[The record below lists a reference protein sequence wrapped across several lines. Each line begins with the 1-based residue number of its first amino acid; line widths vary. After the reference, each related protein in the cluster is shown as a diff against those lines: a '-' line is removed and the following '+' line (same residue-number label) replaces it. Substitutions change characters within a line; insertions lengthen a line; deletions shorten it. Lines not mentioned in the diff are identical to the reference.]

1 MSISEQDNAVQT
13 EAKPASPLTIA
24 LSEVFAGMLS
34 EYLPLHDADK
44 CRTRLQEL
52 GVNTQAVTAL
62 MRSTLWHTPTKKYM
76 HLKGNEVL
84 DIVQNDFNLLER
96 PGVKLWRCNQAVK
109 DILSEQGVGTVKK
122 IEEFRLKMAKAIR
135 EAISGELRYSQQAK
149 QVRLEIDMFAQE
161 PRLKKERGGAVFYL
175 CHTPYG
181 NFDKDGNPAGYD
193 QAIADDYLDHFPTFP
208 AMLDAIV
215 AARFASSR
223 KSAYILLQAISDWG
237 KDFLLGPKGVFAS
250 LGVAICLSEKDVIK
264 ILSGA
269 NSGHL
274 AEEFLGCL
282 MLVIN
287 EPTQVT
293 KIQYRL
299 EESLTITS
307 KFLAAVNVPLFT
319 KIFTSADPVPGL
331 SDADGVD
338 SQIANRFAQVKGD
351 GDIKLRPLF
360 MQDKGHYFDNLCQF
374 TASEINSRIAEY
386 VAMGEKVARKA
397 ADDALGKWHQKHG
410 IANHAGDITASYEQV
425 REAWYAFALDR
436 VVAKHP
442 DFIGFNTVGGF
453 ALRSSSA
460 CWTQFVDWYA
470 GKEDGIKR
478 QRLLLDRDVLIGS
491 AKVRQSRSVNG
502 KREGGSTVLLPEIPM
517 SIPDNVKSFKR

>member
-1 MSISEQDNAVQT
+1 MNPQDNNDVKA
-13 EAKPASPLTIA
+13 ASSLTVA
-24 LSEVFAGMLS
+24 LSEVFAGMLN
-34 EYLPLHDADK
+34 EHLPLDNAEK
-44 CRTRLQEL
+44 CKVRLAEL
-52 GVNTQAVTAL
+52 GLNTAAITAL

-76 HLKGNEVL
+76 HLTGNDVL
-84 DIVQNDFNLLER
+84 DIVQNDFKLLER
-96 PGVKLWRCNQAVK
+96 PGVSFWRCNKTVR

-122 IEEFRLKMAKAIR
+122 IEEFRLKMSKAIR
-135 EAISGELRYSQQAK
+135 EVISGELRYSQQAK
-149 QVRLEIDMFAQE
+149 QVRLEIDIFAKE

-181 NFDKDGNPAGYD
+181 SFDEKGKGVSYD
-193 QAIADDYLDHFPTFP
+193 QDVADDYLAHFPDYP

-237 KDFLLGPKGVFAS
+237 KDFLLGPKGVFAA
-250 LGVAICLSEKDVIK
+250 LGVAICLSEEDVIK

-319 KIFTSADPVPGL
+319 KVFTSADPVPGL
-331 SDADGVD
+331 SDVDGVD
-338 SQIANRFAQVKGD
+338 SQIANRFSRVMGE
-351 GDIKLRPLF
+351 GDIKARPLF
-360 MQDKGHYFDNLCQF
+360 AQDKGRYFDNLCNY
-374 TASEINSRIAEY
+374 TASEINNRIADY
-386 VAMGEKVARKA
+386 IAMGEAQARKS
-397 ADDALGKWHQKHG
+397 ADSALGAWHQKHG
-410 IANHAGDITASYEQV
+410 IANQHGDITASYDQV

-436 VVAKHP
+436 VTNEHP
-442 DFIGFNTVGGF
+442 DFIGFDTPEGF

-470 GKEDGIKR
+470 GREKSIKR
-478 QRLLLDRDVLIGS
+478 QRLLLDRDIIIGK
-491 AKVRQSRSVNG
+491 AKVRQSRTING
-502 KREGGSTVLLPEIPM
+502 KREGGSTVLLPDISGSVPA
-517 SIPDNVKSFKR
+517 NVRLFKR

>member
-1 MSISEQDNAVQT
+1 MNTQDNAV
-13 EAKPASPLTIA
+13 KPASTLTIA
-24 LSEVFAGMLS
+24 LSEVFAAHLN
-34 EYLPLHDADK
+34 EYLPLHDAEK
-44 CRTRLQEL
+44 CKARLQEL
-52 GVNTQAVTAL
+52 GLNVPAISAL
-62 MRSTLWHTPTKKYM
+62 MGSTLWHTPTKKYM
-76 HLKGNEVL
+76 HLTGNDVL
-84 DIVQNDFNLLER
+84 DIVQNDFKLLER
-96 PGVKLWRCNQAVK
+96 PGVPLWRCNKLVR
-109 DILSEQGVGTVKK
+109 DMLSEQGVGTVKK

-149 QVRLEIDMFAQE
+149 QVRLEIDIFATT

-175 CHTPYG
+175 CHTPY
-181 NFDKDGNPAGYD
+181 AGGDFD
-193 QAIADDYLDHFPTFP
+193 QAIADDYLAHFPDFP
-208 AMLDAIV
+208 ALLDAIV

-237 KDFLLGPKGVFAS
+237 KDFLLGPKGVFAT
-250 LGVAICLSEKDVIK
+250 LGVAICLSEEDVIK

-319 KIFTSADPVPGL
+319 KVFTSADPVPGL
-331 SDADGVD
+331 SDVDGVD
-338 SQIANRFAQVKGD
+338 SQIANRFSLVKGE
-351 GDIKLRPLF
+351 GDIKARPVF
-360 MQDKGHYFDNLCQF
+360 VQDKGYYFDNLCNY
-374 TASEINSRIAEY
+374 TASEINNRIAAY
-386 VAMGEKVARKA
+386 IAMGEAQARKE
-397 ADDALGKWHQKHG
+397 ADAALGAWHQKHG
-410 IANHAGDITASYEQV
+410 IANQQGDITASYEQV

-436 VVAKHP
+436 VVAEHP
-442 DFIGFNTVGGF
+442 DFIGFETSGGF

-460 CWTQFVDWYA
+460 CWTQFVDWFA
-470 GKEDGIKR
+470 GKEKSIKR
-478 QRLLLDRDVLIGS
+478 QRLLLDRDILIGR
-491 AKVRQSRSVNG
+491 AKVRQSRMING
-502 KREGGSTVLLPEIPM
+502 KRESGSTVLLPEISGSMPA
-517 SIPDNVKSFKR
+517 NVMRFKR